1 MGVIV
6 DGKSLAQRLAETLK
20 KTTDSFSR
28 PLNLSIFV
36 AGSDPS
42 SLSFIQKKIQRAKET
57 GITVYLHELVAGDG
71 EQFLE
76 KGILRDAKDK
86 DIDGIIVQLPLPE
99 GWNRDRLLNLIP
111 KEKDVDVLTRAS
123 MADFRDGKLPI
134 LPPVAGAIQ
143 AIFEEYNVSLEG
155 KDVLVVGR
163 GRLVGQPVSL
173 WLRHNDAHVTMVG
186 DEVTDLRSLTRE
198 ADIIISGAGS
208 PRLITKD
215 MITEKTIIIDA
226 GASEDG
232 GIIVGDVATDCREVA
247 ALISLVPGGV
257 GPLTIVSLLK
267 NLYILGKL
275 RTT

>member
-6 DGKSLAQRLAETLK
+6 DGRSLAQRLAETLK
-20 KTTDSFSR
+20 RTTDSFSR

-42 SLSFIQKKIQRAKET
+42 SLSFIQKKIQRAKEI

-163 GRLVGQPVSL
+163 GMDTDPQLRLVFFPQG
-173 WLRHNDAHVTMVG
+173 T
-186 DEVTDLRSLTRE
+186 
-198 ADIIISGAGS
+198 
-208 PRLITKD
+208 
-215 MITEKTIIIDA
+215 
-226 GASEDG
+226 
-232 GIIVGDVATDCREVA
+232 
-247 ALISLVPGGV
+247 
-257 GPLTIVSLLK
+257 
-267 NLYILGKL
+267 
-275 RTT
+275 